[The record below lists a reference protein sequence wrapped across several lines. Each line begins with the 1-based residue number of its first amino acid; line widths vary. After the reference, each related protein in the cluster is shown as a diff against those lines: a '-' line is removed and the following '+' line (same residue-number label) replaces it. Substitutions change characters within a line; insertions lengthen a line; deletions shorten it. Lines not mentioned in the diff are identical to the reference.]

1 MWNGIES
8 NGEQHEDSF
17 SLQIGCYL
25 INASLY
31 ESDDLNADAKNATL
45 LSSSASEFVVGNGAC
60 LDGVYDDGVVDA
72 QEEPDVKTDE
82 NTPGFGTILSLVAAL
97 GAVCVVSRHRRF

>member
-1 MWNGIES
+1 LWNGIES

-72 QEEPDVKTDE
+72 QEEPDVRTDE

-97 GAVCVVSRHRRF
+97 GAVCVVSRQQCF